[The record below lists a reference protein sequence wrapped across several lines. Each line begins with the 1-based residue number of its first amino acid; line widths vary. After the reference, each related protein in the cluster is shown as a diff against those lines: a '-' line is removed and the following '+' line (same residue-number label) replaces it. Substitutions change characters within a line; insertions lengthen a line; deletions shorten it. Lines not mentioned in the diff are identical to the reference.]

1 MSAITE
7 KIRTYISHNNR
18 EKLEEIVKN
27 YHPVDI
33 AKILEKLEI
42 DEIVKFFR
50 LIKLSEW
57 IDIFE
62 ELDHELQKE
71 LLFHFRTDRAGFL
84 LDEMPPDERADL
96 FEDMDEVD
104 VNRFLSAMSYAEAN
118 NVQEL
123 IKYKPDT
130 AGGLMTTEFAP
141 LKENMTVKEA
151 LNFLR
156 EHADEFEQIYYAYV
170 VDDNNKLKGVVTLK
184 NIVLNPDDKLIK
196 EIMNPNVVSVKVD
209 TDQEEVARIMSE
221 YDFYALPV
229 VDDEGIIK
237 GIITVDDVM
246 DVLKEE
252 ATEDIEK
259 FGGVTASEKPYLE
272 SNILSLLWHRLPWL
286 VGFLFISS
294 ISSLV
299 LNIYQK
305 NYNPNLFGLL
315 MIYLPML
322 AGTAG
327 NAGTQ
332 SASIFIRGLATD
344 EFKNASIWQL
354 LFRELIIGT
363 GLGIVVSI
371 FAFFRTIFTLG
382 NGDAFEILKNKGFL
396 SFTKVILMG
405 KEGIV
410 AISVAIAT
418 MLAVIL
424 ATFIGAFLPILFKKI
439 KLDPA
444 VMSGPFLATLM
455 DISGILIYFNTAN
468 LIFFFY
474 QKWIN
479 VIISH

>member
-1 MSAITE
+1 
-7 KIRTYISHNNR
+7 
-18 EKLEEIVKN
+18 
-27 YHPVDI
+27 
-33 AKILEKLEI
+33 
-42 DEIVKFFR
+42 
-50 LIKLSEW
+50 
-57 IDIFE
+57 
-62 ELDHELQKE
+62 
-71 LLFHFRTDRAGFL
+71 
-84 LDEMPPDERADL
+84 
-96 FEDMDEVD
+96 
-104 VNRFLSAMSYAEAN
+104 
-118 NVQEL
+118 
-123 IKYKPDT
+123 
-130 AGGLMTTEFAP
+130 
-141 LKENMTVKEA
+141 
-151 LNFLR
+151 
-156 EHADEFEQIYYAYV
+156 
-170 VDDNNKLKGVVTLK
+170 
-184 NIVLNPDDKLIK
+184 
-196 EIMNPNVVSVKVD
+196 
-209 TDQEEVARIMSE
+209 MSE